1 MESTY
6 PTIVAH
12 CLFKLGQINGHQ
24 KISYTLMSKVCG
36 VLDLGRI
43 ALWLISA
50 STQNLPQGI
59 AELMQAYLKYGQTF
73 KVSNHC
79 AGAKSK
85 PCLIAIIMSLP
96 LYQVEGYDF

>member
-36 VLDLGRI
+36 ALEVARI
-43 ALWLISA
+43 VLWLIPTL
-50 STQNLPQGI
+50 TQNLPQGI

-73 KVSNHC
+73 KVSIDC
-79 AGAKSK
+79 SGAVS
-85 PCLIAIIMSLP
+85 
-96 LYQVEGYDF
+96 